1 MNNVTCSIVEDLLPL
16 YMDGCCS
23 KDSQQ
28 AVAEHMKTCEKCR
41 ETYRHLQSDLPTI
54 ANETTD
60 MRSEEIARSL
70 SKRIKK
76 RKAAAAVFAVI
87 FFVFAMISIFFVG
100 KAIMIMRGQG
110 SQVSLGSLE
119 SAVNLSE
126 GDFSCSAQDIGAYSF
141 FTNTTRIIIRT
152 DSPLDETVTVRL
164 WNTENMSE
172 LDYNGMFEYLY
183 GMKYGEKFNS
193 EDYPNGIPKEEFES
207 LIMEYLPITAEQIR
221 EYAVFDEENQTY
233 LWARLGCFNYAPTFF
248 GTSLPEVVDIK
259 ENQDGTV
266 TLTVEAVCDMVI
278 CDDAVITH
286 ELTVKFAEDGSFQY
300 LGNEILNDGIMHIP
314 DYQYRIKE

>member
-16 YMDGCCS
+16 YMDGRCS

-28 AVAEHMKTCEKCR
+28 AVVEHMKTCEKCR

-110 SQVSLGSLE
+110 SQVSLGGLE

-152 DSPLDETVTVRL
+152 DAPLDETVTVRL
-164 WNTENMSE
+164 WNKENMSE
-172 LDYNGMFEYLY
+172 NILLGRLDKKQKICTFTHLSSRNRYA
-183 GMKYGEKFNS
+183 
-193 EDYPNGIPKEEFES
+193 
-207 LIMEYLPITAEQIR
+207 ITVDNMPDISIS
-221 EYAVFDEENQTY
+221 VSS
-233 LWARLGCFNYAPTFF
+233 RLTFW
-248 GTSLPEVVDIK
+248 
-259 ENQDGTV
+259 
-266 TLTVEAVCDMVI
+266 EALSR
-278 CDDAVITH
+278 A
-286 ELTVKFAEDGSFQY
+286 LQ
-300 LGNEILNDGIMHIP
+300 NE
-314 DYQYRIKE
+314 